1 MCVNPHAVDETRLK
15 KEEISE
21 TLKLVRAG
29 NPKDVKFYFQLSF
42 FFFALL
48 DANAAAPAAEEVLM
62 FEVTPTSGGGSQ
74 GSLGSSAPGPDQ
86 PVPRFSS

>member
-15 KEEISE
+15 KEERSE

-29 NPKDVKFYFQLSF
+29 NPKDVKFTSNHL

-48 DANAAAPAAEEVLM
+48 NASAAAPAAEEVLM
-62 FEVTPTSGGGSQ
+62 FEVTPTSGGGSR